1 MILLLD
7 NIPTSWY
14 INSMGRPRKNND
26 EISTKE
32 KVLQASLAVIRAK
45 GYSATTV
52 EDLCVAAGV
61 TKGTFFHYFK
71 TKEDLAVSSAEY
83 WSQITGNLFASADYH
98 KHADP
103 LDRVLGYVD
112 FRKDLIRGGIPDFT
126 CLVGTMVQETY
137 GSHTEIR
144 DACRDSI
151 FTHAATL
158 ENDIEETKKLYVP
171 NAEWTARGLALHT
184 QAVLQ
189 GAFILAK
196 AADSASLAVQSVDH
210 LKAYLELLFHKNQN

>member
-1 MILLLD
+1 
-7 NIPTSWY
+7 
-14 INSMGRPRKNND
+14 MGRPRKND
-26 EISTKE
+26 AQISTKE
-32 KVLQASLAVIRAK
+32 KVLQAALGVIRSK
-45 GYSATTV
+45 GYAATTV
-52 EDLCVAAGV
+52 DDLCAAAGV

-83 WSQITGNLFASADYH
+83 WSQVTGQLFASAAYH
-98 KHADP
+98 THADP
-103 LDRVLGYVD
+103 LDRILGYVD
-112 FRKDLIRGGIPDFT
+112 FRKELIRGGIPDFT

-137 GSHTEIR
+137 GSHSEIR

-151 FTHAATL
+151 FSHAGTL
-158 ENDIEETKKLYVP
+158 ENDIEDAKKLYAP
-171 NAEWTARGLALHT
+171 QASWTAASLALHT

-210 LKAYLELLFHKNQN
+210 LKRYLELLFYKNQN